1 MQDGREVLIGK
12 NLSCSDGF
20 CAICGPSFSSGGEL
34 FLISLDVTESL
45 DQADMHS

>member
-12 NLSCSDGF
+12 NLSCSDGC
-20 CAICGPSFSSGGEL
+20 CAMCRSSLGLGGEL
-34 FLISLDVTESL
+34 FLISLDVAGSL